1 MRTTSPTRLHT
12 IVIREDAVTETPAC
26 KAALLELAR
35 HLGRQAARRLA
46 LQDATGAG
54 DESVLTPVG

>member
-1 MRTTSPTRLHT
+1 MRTASPARLHT
-12 IVIREDAVTETPAC
+12 IVVREGAIIESPAC

-46 LQDATGAG
+46 QQDVIDTD
-54 DESVLTPVG
+54 DEHGLSPVG

>member
-1 MRTTSPTRLHT
+1 MRTASSARLHT

-46 LQDATGAG
+46 QQDVTDAG
-54 DESVLTPVG
+54 DEPALAPVG